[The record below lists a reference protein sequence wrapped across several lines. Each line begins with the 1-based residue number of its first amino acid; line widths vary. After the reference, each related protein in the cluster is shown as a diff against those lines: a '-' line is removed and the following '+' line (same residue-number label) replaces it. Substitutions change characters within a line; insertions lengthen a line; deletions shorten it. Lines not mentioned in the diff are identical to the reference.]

1 MRLVF
6 MGTPDFAVPT
16 LELLAASDHEIVS
29 VVTRPDAQRGRG
41 RKVSAPEVKAA
52 AESLGLPVLQPESLK
67 DEAFQSQL
75 RDLAPDLFVVVAFL
89 ILPRSLLKVPRYG
102 SINLHPS
109 LLPKYRGAAPIQW
122 AIIKGEKETG
132 LTTFQL
138 KPKVDAGDVLIQ
150 RTVAIGPDE
159 TAGELYE
166 RLKFDGAQLVS
177 ETVDGFANGSLTPLR
192 QNDAGA
198 SPAPKLTKVSGRID
212 WSQRAVDI
220 RNLVRGTNPFP
231 GAFTEWKNGILK
243 VHSVRLTDDVGE
255 AGTVVKADPR
265 ERLVIAAGE
274 GALALD
280 LIQPQGKKAMD
291 GGSFLLGNSVDIGER
306 FG

>member
-1 MRLVF
+1 
-6 MGTPDFAVPT
+6 
-16 LELLAASDHEIVS
+16 
-29 VVTRPDAQRGRG
+29 
-41 RKVSAPEVKAA
+41 
-52 AESLGLPVLQPESLK
+52 
-67 DEAFQSQL
+67 
-75 RDLAPDLFVVVAFL
+75 
-89 ILPRSLLKVPRYG
+89 
-102 SINLHPS
+102 
-109 LLPKYRGAAPIQW
+109 LPKYRGAAPIQW